1 MRKFKSSKAIKLLA
15 ALIIF
20 LSSFTYIACANSVSD
35 SSSDDETES
44 PAASSATP
52 ATPSTPAETSQ
63 NPTTGTENPDIT
75 KLSSQGKHYKVEATS
90 QGFKFTINDDVT
102 SGQNTTFAFVVYD
115 TEFNQL
121 PLILDLNTYINNDGS
136 LNQRVFYYHFVEK
149 DKEYYIKLRGEIN
162 GTWATSPDWTKC
174 TATGGYKLSDYVNV
188 DTYNN
193 LTLDITYNTPEYEEF
208 IENKT
213 YVLGQASSIKLTCSS
228 DFSSLSDLIVE
239 DKIGP
244 DAIQNVF
251 FDPYLIIGHKYW
263 SKAIFG
269 GTFTDKPFLVQA
281 GVATGYNQ
289 SFIDGIQTSGFSL
302 DWMHYEKI
310 NYAEHDNKY
319 CGEIRLYLQI
329 MDSKYTLNNIYSEEK
344 DIETQIQKSSDII
357 LQSGPIFNRIL
368 RHVDPD
374 NSAKSFMKSSTAP
387 GENVTKYEISQSN
400 SSKTVYMWKDDETVY
415 YYADTQDQTAKIYL
429 NCDANHMFS
438 GSKIETIDLSG
449 LDTSKVTNMSYM
461 FGRCEKL
468 TSLNLAYFD
477 TSNVT
482 DMKGMFSSCL
492 KLTSLS
498 LSNFDTSKVTDMRS
512 MFMDDSLLEKIYA
525 SENFITTN
533 VTLSQDMFYNCQ
545 SLVGGNNTQYSF
557 EHVDAEYARID
568 GGPGS
573 STPGYFTSSTANN

>member
-1 MRKFKSSKAIKLLA
+1 M
-15 ALIIF
+15 
-20 LSSFTYIACANSVSD
+20 
-35 SSSDDETES
+35 
-44 PAASSATP
+44 
-52 ATPSTPAETSQ
+52 
-63 NPTTGTENPDIT
+63 
-75 KLSSQGKHYKVEATS
+75 
-90 QGFKFTINDDVT
+90 
-102 SGQNTTFAFVVYD
+102 
-115 TEFNQL
+115 
-121 PLILDLNTYINNDGS
+121 
-136 LNQRVFYYHFVEK
+136 NQRVFYYHFVEK
-149 DKEYYIKLRGEIN
+149 DKEYYIKLRGKIN
-162 GTWATSPDWTKC
+162 GTWGSPTSPDWTKC

-228 DFSSLSDLIVE
+228 DFSSLSKLIVE

-302 DWMHYEKI
+302 DRMHTEKI

-329 MDSKYTLNNIYSEEK
+329 MDSKYTLNSIYSEEK

-357 LQSGPIFNRIL
+357 LQSGSIFNIIL
-368 RHVDPD
+368 MHVDPD
-374 NSAKSFMKSSTAP
+374 NSAKNFMKSPTAP

-400 SSKTVYMWKDDETVY
+400 SSKPVYMWKDGDTVY

-429 NCDANHMFS
+429 NCDANQMFL
-438 GSKIETIDLSG
+438 GSHLETIDLSG
-449 LDTSKVTNMSYM
+449 LDTSNVTDMKYM
-461 FGRCEKL
+461 FSHCVAL
-468 TSLNLAYFD
+468 TSLNLSSFN
-477 TSNVT
+477 TSKVT
-482 DMKGMFSSCL
+482 DMSGMFQSCE

-498 LSNFDTSKVTDMRS
+498 LSNFNTSNVTDMQGMFYSCGMLTSLDLSNFDTSKVRNMRKMFVWCKNLTSLSLSNFNTSNVTDMYE
-512 MFMDDSLLEKIYA
+512 MFYGCKELTSLDLSSFDTSQVTNMAYMFDSNIKLTKIEV
-525 SENFITTN
+525 SENFVTTK
-533 VTLSQDMFYNCQ
+533 VTEDEDMFKDCT
-545 SLVGGNNTQYSF
+545 SLKGGNNTSYNGG
-557 EHVDAEYARID
+557 HIGKEYARID
-568 GGPGS
+568 KES
-573 STPGYFTSSTANN
+573 EPGYFTLKQSQ

>member
-1 MRKFKSSKAIKLLA
+1 MRKFKSSKAIKLFA
-15 ALIIF
+15 ALILF
-20 LSSFTYIACANSVSD
+20 LSSFTYMACSNSVSD
-35 SSSDDETES
+35 SSSDEIES
-44 PAASSATP
+44 PA
-52 ATPSTPAETSQ
+52 TPAETSQ
-63 NPTTGTENPDIT
+63 NPTTGTENPDVT

-213 YVLGQASSIKLTCSS
+213 YVLGQASSAKFTCSS
-228 DFSSLSDLIVE
+228 VFSSLSDLIVL
-239 DKIGP
+239 DKIAT
-244 DAIQNVF
+244 DAIQNVYF
-251 FDPYLIIGHKYW
+251 ETFLILGHKYW
-263 SKAIFG
+263 IKAIWG
-269 GTFTDKPFLVQA
+269 GSITCYLISNGAATD
-281 GVATGYNQ
+281 YNQ
-289 SFIDGIQTSGFSL
+289 RFINEIQNPGLSL
-302 DWMHYEKI
+302 NRMHYEKI

-319 CGEIRLYLQI
+319 CGEIRLNLQI
-329 MDSKYTLNNIYSEEK
+329 MDSKYTLNSIYSEEK
-344 DIETQIQKSSDII
+344 DIETQIQKSADII

-368 RHVDPD
+368 MHVDPD

-438 GSKIETIDLSG
+438 GSKIETIDLS
-449 LDTSKVTNMSYM
+449 D
-461 FGRCEKL
+461 
-468 TSLNLAYFD
+468 FD

-482 DMKGMFSSCL
+482 DMSYMFSRCE

-512 MFMDDSLLEKIYA
+512 MFMEDSLLEKIYA

-533 VTLSQDMFYNCQ
+533 ETLSQDMFYNCR
-545 SLVGGNNTQYSF
+545 SLVGGNDTRYSNK
-557 EHVDAEYARID
+557 HVDAEYARID
-568 GGPGS
+568 GGPDS
-573 STPGYFTSSTANN
+573 STPGYFTSSTAND